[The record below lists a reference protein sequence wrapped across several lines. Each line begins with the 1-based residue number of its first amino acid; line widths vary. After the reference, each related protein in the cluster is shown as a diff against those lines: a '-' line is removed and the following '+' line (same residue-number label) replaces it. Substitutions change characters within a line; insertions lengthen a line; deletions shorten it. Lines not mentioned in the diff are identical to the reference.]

1 MALSMRLSRGG
12 SKKRP
17 YYKIVVAD
25 ARAPRDGKFI
35 ERIGSYNP
43 QLPKDSA
50 ERMILDA
57 ERAKHWL
64 AAGAQPSDR
73 VARFLDIAGVKERK
87 VKSNPNKGEP
97 GQKAKDRAEDKAT
110 KAAEAEEAAAAAA
123 AAPAPE
129 PEPEVVEEVA
139 VEEAAPVEA
148 AAEEAA
154 PEAAPEEAAPEEAV
168 AEEAPAAEEAAPVEA
183 AAEEAPA
190 EEAAPAADEASQ
202 EKAEG

>member
-50 ERMILDA
+50 ERMILDT

-73 VARFLDIAGVKERK
+73 VARFLDVAGVKERK

-110 KAAEAEEAAAAAA
+110 KLAEAEEAAAAAA

-139 VEEAAPVEA
+139 AEEAAPVVEEA
-148 AAEEAA
+148 PAAEEAA
-154 PEAAPEEAAPEEAV
+154 PAEAAAEEVPAAEEAAPAEAA
-168 AEEAPAAEEAAPVEA
+168 AEEAPAAEEAAP
-183 AAEEAPA
+183 AAEEAT
-190 EEAAPAADEASQ
+190 E

>member
-50 ERMILDA
+50 ERMILDT

-73 VARFLDIAGVKERK
+73 VARFLDVAGVKERK

-97 GQKAKDRAEDKAT
+97 GQKAKDRAEDKAN
-110 KAAEAEEAAAAAA
+110 KLAEAEEAAAAAA

-139 VEEAAPVEA
+139 AEEAAPAVEEA
-148 AAEEAA
+148 PAAEEAA
-154 PEAAPEEAAPEEAV
+154 PAEAA
-168 AEEAPAAEEAAPVEA
+168 AEEAPAAEEAAP
-183 AAEEAPA
+183 AAEEAT
-190 EEAAPAADEASQ
+190 E

>member
-50 ERMILDA
+50 ERMILDT

-73 VARFLDIAGVKERK
+73 VARFLDVAGVKERK

-110 KAAEAEEAAAAAA
+110 KLAEAEEAAAAAA

-139 VEEAAPVEA
+139 
-148 AAEEAA
+148 AEEAA
-154 PEAAPEEAAPEEAV
+154 PAV
-168 AEEAPAAEEAAPVEA
+168 EEAPAAEEAAPAEA

-190 EEAAPAADEASQ
+190 ADEAAPAAEEATE

>member
-73 VARFLDIAGVKERK
+73 VARFLDLAGVKERK

-110 KAAEAEEAAAAAA
+110 KLAEAEEAAAAAA

-129 PEPEVVEEVA
+129 PEPEVLAEEVPAAEEAAPAEAAAEEAPA
-139 VEEAAPVEA
+139 VEEAAPAEA
-148 AAEEAA
+148 T
-154 PEAAPEEAAPEEAV
+154 
-168 AEEAPAAEEAAPVEA
+168 AEEAPAAEET
-183 AAEEAPA
+183 
-190 EEAAPAADEASQ
+190 APAADEATE

>member
-50 ERMILDA
+50 ERMILDT

-73 VARFLDIAGVKERK
+73 VARFLDVAGVKERK

-97 GQKAKDRAEDKAT
+97 GQKAKDRAEDKAN
-110 KAAEAEEAAAAAA
+110 KLAEAEEAAAAAA
-123 AAPAPE
+123 AAAAPE
-129 PEPEVVEEVA
+129 PEPEV
-139 VEEAAPVEA
+139 
-148 AAEEAA
+148 
-154 PEAAPEEAAPEEAV
+154 V
-168 AEEAPAAEEAAPVEA
+168 AEEAPAAEEAAP
-183 AAEEAPA
+183 AEEAPA
-190 EEAAPAADEASQ
+190 AEAAAQEAAPAADEATE

>member
-50 ERMILDA
+50 ERMILDT

-73 VARFLDIAGVKERK
+73 VARFLDVAGVKERK
-87 VKSNPNKGEP
+87 VKNNPNKGEP
-97 GQKAKDRAEDKAT
+97 GQKAKDRAEDKAA
-110 KAAEAEEAAAAAA
+110 KLAEAEEAAAAAA

-139 VEEAAPVEA
+139 
-148 AAEEAA
+148 
-154 PEAAPEEAAPEEAV
+154 PEEAAPAV
-168 AEEAPAAEEAAPVEA
+168 EEAPAAEEAAP
-183 AAEEAPA
+183 AEEAPA
-190 EEAAPAADEASQ
+190 AEEATE